1 MKVNILFFFL
11 ILITCKQNFK
21 ATYKTARQEMEQQTG
36 DAAECTAK
44 RKIHEG
50 IRERSMES
58 FTDET
63 GKKKEKKKRDCR
75 EEQARRDKA

>member
-1 MKVNILFFFL
+1 
-11 ILITCKQNFK
+11 
-21 ATYKTARQEMEQQTG
+21 MEQQTG

-63 GKKKEKKKRDCR
+63 GKKKEKKKKERLQGR
-75 EEQARRDKA
+75 AGEER